1 MAKYDF
7 MSFGEA
13 MVRFTPPGHDRLGQ
27 AEELQ
32 LGIAAAELN
41 CCVNISNLSRK
52 LLKPQMKTA
61 YVTKLVDA
69 WDGDYIIKHAQMHA
83 VDMSNVVVEPYD
95 KIGRNGRNG
104 KCFIEVGIGPRPSYQ
119 TYDRGHSAVSRI
131 QPGDIDWEKVLDTRW
146 FHSTGI
152 VTAVGEHTAT
162 EVLAALKA
170 AKKNGATTSFD
181 LNYRH
186 TLWSKEAAQ
195 AAMVELMPYID
206 VIIGNEEDFETM
218 LGIKADNTDANY
230 SKIDPMCYKKVAEK
244 VMEKYPNVQ
253 VVGNSLREVTS
264 ACLNNWQCVMMTRNG
279 YFVSRKY
286 MNIEI
291 YDRVG
296 GGDSFASG
304 LIWCLLEGKPEQECI
319 DFAAAYS
326 AMCHTIRNDWNL
338 VTTEEAYD
346 VMNGGSARV
355 KR

>member
-13 MVRFTPPGHDRLGQ
+13 MVRFTPPAHDRLGQ

-52 LLKPQMKTA
+52 LLKPQLRTA

-69 WDGDYIIKHAQMHA
+69 WDGDYIMKHAQMHG
-83 VDMSNVVVEPYD
+83 VDMSNVVVDPYD
-95 KIGRNGRNG
+95 KVGRVRNG

-119 TYDRGHSAVSRI
+119 TYDRGHSAVSLI
-131 QPGDIDWEKVLDTRW
+131 KPGDIDWAKTLDTRW

-162 EVLAALKA
+162 EVAAALKA

-181 LNYRH
+181 LNYRS
-186 TLWSKEAAQ
+186 TLWSREEAQ
-195 AAMVELMPYID
+195 SAMVDIMPYID
-206 VIIGNEEDFETM
+206 VVIGNEEDFETM
-218 LGIKADNTDANY
+218 LGIKADGTDANF
-230 SKIDPMCYKKVAEK
+230 SKIDPESYRGVAQK
-244 VMEKYPNVQ
+244 VMDTYPNIQ
-253 VVGNSLREVTS
+253 CVGTSLREVTS
-264 ACLNNWQCVMMTRNG
+264 ACLNNWRTVMMTRKG
-279 YFVSRKY
+279 YFISRKY
-286 MNIEI
+286 ENIEI

-296 GGDSFASG
+296 GGDSFASA
-304 LIWCLLEGKPEQECI
+304 LIWGLMERHDEQEVI

-326 AMCHTIRNDWNL
+326 ALCHTIRNDWNL
-338 VTTEEAYD
+338 VTTAEAYD
-346 VMNGGSARV
+346 VMRGGSARV